1 MSVAGMI
8 VNGTPWMALHVDNL
22 RDARLKELM
31 ALSLSCWGYVRWSS
45 CSLITHL
52 GSTFLRVNHF
62 SLYIPVSLCY

>member
-8 VNGTPWMALHVDNL
+8 VNGTPWMTLHVDNL
-22 RDARLKELM
+22 REAGLEELM

-52 GSTFLRVNHF
+52 GSAFLRVNHF